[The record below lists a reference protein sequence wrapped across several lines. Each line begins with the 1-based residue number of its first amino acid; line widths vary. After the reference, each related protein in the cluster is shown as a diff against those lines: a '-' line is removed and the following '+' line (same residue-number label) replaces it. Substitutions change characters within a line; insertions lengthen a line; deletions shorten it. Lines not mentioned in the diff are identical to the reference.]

1 MKLFIF
7 IFSFVIFNQQSEWLT
22 DFAQAQKISAEKKE
36 SLLLNFSGSDWCGPC
51 IRMKQEIFDSEDF
64 KKYANG
70 HLVLVNADFPRN
82 KKNKLSKELEKQ
94 NERLA
99 EKYNPNGIFPYS
111 ILLNPEGTVIKE
123 WPGNPEVDPVE
134 FIQQIKKVNGE
145 K

>member
-1 MKLFIF
+1 MGIF
-7 IFSFVIFNQQSEWLT
+7 PIMEPSTKQPMVELPGCRFFNQQSEWLT

-51 IRMKQEIFDSEDF
+51 IRMKQEIFDSEHF

-94 NERLA
+94 N
-99 EKYNPNGIFPYS
+99 
-111 ILLNPEGTVIKE
+111 
-123 WPGNPEVDPVE
+123 
-134 FIQQIKKVNGE
+134 
-145 K
+145 